1 MTTELERIRILIEL
15 LESYITLVGNIEVQ
29 LRLHANRYG
38 LQSNIE
44 KILEEIRLLSA
55 MTNKAFTPENI
66 KGE

>member
-1 MTTELERIRILIEL
+1 MTELEKINTLREL
-15 LESYITLVGNIEVQ
+15 LESYIILMGNIEVQ

-55 MTNKAFTPENI
+55 ITNKAFTPETI